1 MVVLSQPELDLEK
14 YSVLRSTGK
23 PAASAADI
31 PEIDLSD
38 PNAKSHVVKA
48 CEEFGFFK
56 LVNHRVPVEL
66 MTKLEDESLCFFKLS
81 QSEKDKARPPDPLGY
96 GSKNIGS
103 NGDKGWIE
111 YLLLNANPLPIFSQ
125 QSDSFLSVAAEYVTA
140 VKKLSG
146 EVVELITEGLKIEPK
161 NAISRFINDEK
172 ADCYF
177 RVNHYPPCPEM
188 QAVGGRNMIGFGE
201 HTDPQIISLL
211 RSNNSTGLQIC
222 RRDGVWVSVPPDTTA
237 FFVNVGDALQVMT
250 NGRFKSVKHK
260 VVADFSKE
268 RVSMIYFGGPPLSE
282 KIQPLSQVLAEGE
295 ESLYKEFTWWEYKTA
310 AFKTRLAD
318 NRLGAF
324 EKSQNSTF

>member
-1 MVVLSQPELDLEK
+1 MVVLSQPPTLDFNQ
-14 YSVLRSTGK
+14 YSLLRSTCK
-23 PAASAADI
+23 PTASFADI

-38 PNAKSHVVKA
+38 PNAKFHIVKA

-56 LVNHRVPVEL
+56 LVNHGVPVEL

-81 QSEKDKARPPDPLGY
+81 KSEKDKARTPHPLGY

-111 YLLLNANPLPIFSQ
+111 YLLLNANPLPIFSH
-125 QSDSFLSVAAEYVTA
+125 DFLCAATEYVTA
-140 VKKLSG
+140 VKKLSC
-146 EVVELITEGLKIEPK
+146 EVVELIAEGLKMERR
-161 NAISRFINDEK
+161 NAISKLLKDEK
-172 ADCYF
+172 ADCCF

-188 QAVGGRNMIGFGE
+188 QGLSGLNNMIGFGE
-201 HTDPQIISLL
+201 HTDPQILSIL

-222 RRDGVWVSVPPDTTA
+222 LRDGAWVSVPADAAA
-237 FFVNVGDALQVMT
+237 FFVNVGDVLQVMT

-260 VVADFSKE
+260 VVVDPNRE

-282 KIQPLSQVLAEGE
+282 KITPLPEVLKDGE

-310 AFKTRLAD
+310 AYKSKLAD
-318 NRLGAF
+318 YRLGAF
-324 EKSQNSTF
+324 EKSPIC